1 MDGKMSNNKR
11 LYKSAFS
18 RLHASAEVIT
28 EDDIMHEKNE
38 CSNKNNCVQAAVPVG
53 RSARRRGRLRISRSV
68 AVCAAAAA
76 LICIMSVGTFA
87 ATGGE
92 TANPIQAVR
101 VMLNGQAVSA
111 DAVKS
116 DGSISTDMNGGDE
129 LSCEDPETGES
140 VNVKMGED
148 GGRVR
153 ISRSDAGM
161 DVKVDVDQDGS
172 GGLSMSVGSG
182 AGDGQETQGAQETDD
197 ESSREAQG
205 TDAGHKNGD
214 NADDNDQRS

>member
-18 RLHASAEVIT
+18 RLHASAGVIT
-28 EDDIMHEKNE
+28 EDDIMYEKNE
-38 CSNKNNCVQAAVPVG
+38 CANKNNGVQAAVPAG

-76 LICIMSVGTFA
+76 LICVMSAGTFA

-101 VMLNGQAVSA
+101 VMLNGESLSA
-111 DAVKS
+111 DVVKA
-116 DGSISTDMNGGDE
+116 DGSIQTDMNGGDE

-148 GGRVR
+148 GGSVR

-161 DVKVDVDQDGS
+161 DVNVDVDQDGS

-182 AGDGQETQGAQETDD
+182 AGDGQETQEAQETDD
-197 ESSREAQG
+197 GQNS
-205 TDAGHKNGD
+205 GD
-214 NADDNDQRS
+214 NADDQDQRS